1 MANSDEIIAR
11 IGEKENK
18 KEKENNNN
26 SIVSIFKST

>member
-1 MANSDEIIAR
+1 MANSDERIVR
-11 IGEKENK
+11 IGENK